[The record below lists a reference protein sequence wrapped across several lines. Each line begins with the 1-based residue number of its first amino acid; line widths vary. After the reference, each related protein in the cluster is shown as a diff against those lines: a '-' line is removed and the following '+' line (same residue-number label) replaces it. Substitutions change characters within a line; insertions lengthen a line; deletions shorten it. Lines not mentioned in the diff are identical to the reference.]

1 MKIIGLKILKQ
12 KIVNNKKGDILK
24 FISKRDIFFKKFGE
38 TYFTEIKKNK
48 TKGWTIIRKIIV

>member
-38 TYFTEIKKNK
+38 TYFTEIKKKQNK
-48 TKGWTIIRKIIV
+48 RLELS